1 MSFNAKL
8 TFNNKE
14 YDVLDCK
21 YSFKRDVD
29 SKGRPSSSIYGGIIE
44 VHVESTESTDLL
56 DAMINQY
63 SLTSGEIT
71 FKRSDEESKMK
82 TLSWE
87 SGYVV
92 NFEESIDV
100 VGSKPMSLK
109 FKVSAKTIKVNN
121 SSIQQE
127 WPNK

>member
-1 MSFNAKL
+1 MAFKAKLSFNG
-8 TFNNKE
+8 KE
-14 YDVLDCK
+14 YDILDCR

-29 SKGRPSSSIYGGIIE
+29 SKGRPSSSIYGGLIE
-44 VHVESTESTDLL
+44 AHIESTESTDLL

-71 FKRSDEESKMK
+71 FKRDDEESKMK
-82 TLSWE
+82 TVSWDG
-87 SGYVV
+87 GYIVS
-92 NFEESIDV
+92 FEECIDV

-121 SSIQQE
+121 ASIEQE
-127 WPNK
+127 WPNS